1 MGARVRSTVVAVC
14 MEPGLK
20 EQLEALADESKRSVS
35 DYCRYVLEQH
45 FLMVKR
51 EQGLLETQEDQA
63 EFEHRG

>member
-1 MGARVRSTVVAVC
+1 